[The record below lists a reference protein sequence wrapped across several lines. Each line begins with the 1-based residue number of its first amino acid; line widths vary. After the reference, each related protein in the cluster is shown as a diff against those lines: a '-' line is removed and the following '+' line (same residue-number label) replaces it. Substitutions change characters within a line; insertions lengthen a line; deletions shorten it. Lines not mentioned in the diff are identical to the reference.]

1 MIRLLEPVSNL
12 RQGERIELVQTDL
25 AQNEHLQRIPKLIV
39 VLNDAQPSVA
49 EAPDQDADLLLLQ
62 VQEGLVL
69 SVGVSDHL
77 PQR

>member
-1 MIRLLEPVSNL
+1 
-12 RQGERIELVQTDL
+12 
-25 AQNEHLQRIPKLIV
+25 
-39 VLNDAQPSVA
+39 VA

>member
-1 MIRLLEPVSNL
+1 MIRLLKPVCDL
-12 RQGERIELVQTDL
+12 RQGERVDLVQTDL
-25 AQNEHLQRIPKLIV
+25 AQNEHLQRVPKLIV

-49 EAPDQDADLLLLQ
+49 EAPYQDADLLFLQ